1 MGTKNYRKA
10 YILDAARK
18 DDYVG
23 GPGDEESNSGV
34 SWNQSKNLYKKADS
48 SPHSAGLSVNHIL
61 DKVRYH
67 SSTTFNPLQG
77 KRPSYAGS
85 VASFRSGAL
94 SISSPTEL
102 KEIKQAKKQRFW
114 DYFSMVCSISYG
126 IFIVVGSV
134 CMYATDL
141 TMSWSYRTNAGEIW
155 NLALCSIGIL
165 LLLFLCF
172 DIRRYMSL
180 VMSMHKGSNNLDGIK
195 LVEGEDGELH
205 IEVPMQK
212 GQKKHVPE
220 YYGFTSGR

>member
-1 MGTKNYRKA
+1 MG
-10 YILDAARK
+10 
-18 DDYVG
+18 G
-23 GPGDEESNSGV
+23 HGDEESNSEVFLPEGKENLDV
-34 SWNQSKNLYKKADS
+34 SQWNQSRNLYKKQE
-48 SPHSAGLSVNHIL
+48 SAGQLSVNHIL
-61 DKVRYH
+61 DKVRSH
-67 SSTTFNPLQG
+67 PSNSLLQT

-94 SISSPTEL
+94 SISSPAEQ

-126 IFIVVGSV
+126 IFIIVGSCV
-134 CMYATDL
+134 AYASDL
-141 TMSWSYRTNAGEIW
+141 IMTWSYRTNVGEIW

-180 VMSMHKGSNNLDGIK
+180 VMGIHKGSNNLEGIR

-212 GQKKHVPE
+212 GQKKNVPE
-220 YYGFTSGR
+220 YYGFTSGRWGY

>member
-1 MGTKNYRKA
+1 M
-10 YILDAARK
+10 
-18 DDYVG
+18 G
-23 GPGDEESNSGV
+23 GPGDEESNSEVFLPEGKENLDV
-34 SWNQSKNLYKKADS
+34 SQWNQSRNLYKKQE
-48 SPHSAGLSVNHIL
+48 SAGQLSVNHIL
-61 DKVRYH
+61 DKVRSH
-67 SSTTFNPLQG
+67 SSNSLLQT

-94 SISSPTEL
+94 SISSPAEQ

-126 IFIVVGSV
+126 IFIIVGSCV
-134 CMYATDL
+134 AYASDL
-141 TMSWSYRTNAGEIW
+141 IMTWSYRTNVGEIW

-180 VMSMHKGSNNLDGIK
+180 VMGIHKGSNNLEGIR

-212 GQKKHVPE
+212 GQKKNVPE
-220 YYGFTSGR
+220 YYGFTSGRWGY

>member
-1 MGTKNYRKA
+1 MQT
-10 YILDAARK
+10 
-18 DDYVG
+18 
-23 GPGDEESNSGV
+23 
-34 SWNQSKNLYKKADS
+34 
-48 SPHSAGLSVNHIL
+48 
-61 DKVRYH
+61 
-67 SSTTFNPLQG
+67 

-94 SISSPTEL
+94 SINTPTEL

-134 CMYATDL
+134 VMYATDL
-141 TMSWSYRTNAGEIW
+141 TMTWSYRTNVGEIW

-180 VMSMHKGSNNLDGIK
+180 VKSMHKGSNNFDGIK